1 MSKAIIHGNG
11 APRRASSPH
20 GKTDSAQLLRDLTL
34 SPAAPMAFCVR
45 LLLQQLQWTGRSEEL
60 FELFAADPRQ
70 MDLVDARNLLL
81 RLGFHSTPQ
90 AVHRWGQLNPQV
102 LPGLY
107 LAPDNVPWV
116 LSRDKDGGV
125 VAGNVNG
132 RTSLEHL
139 EPGGVLV
146 LIQERGQKTRIGVLQ
161 EVFYRFTNRIGL
173 LYAISFGLALL
184 ALTLPFYIRAIY
196 NLAIPSDSVASTSWI
211 FLGVLVLFGL
221 TWILRQWRSTVLA
234 QLGGRLDALLGVAL
248 VEKAFSLDLRQI
260 EALGRF
266 GLQSRQRNL
275 DSLLSYLQGPM
286 ALACLDFPY
295 VFIYLLAIALI
306 SGWLVLVPLVLM
318 LVSGLLVWSLSRFYA
333 GAAEVNLATG
343 VGLAQAQQELVHRFL
358 EVKVTNVEW
367 VWLQR
372 LRGLSAQSSS
382 SNLTLNQQ
390 VARLQVITS
399 TSSQLAAVLTLAIG
413 AWMAYGS
420 GQGAMA
426 MGNLIASMF
435 FVWRVFG
442 PFQQLM
448 NALLRFSTMRAQY
461 GQLDQFLNLRDSG
474 RITSTVRH
482 QEVAR
487 LRGSVLLDSA
497 ACRVGSDNSLAIT
510 RAALSVSPGQI
521 LAITGNPG
529 CGKSTMLRVI
539 DQLYPL
545 VSGTL
550 LFDGKDYRQFTTDTI
565 QRNIAYLMDKVELL
579 PGTVWAHLTAMN
591 PEASPAGVRQLCDRL
606 QLLPIIESLPQGFD
620 TELSDA
626 VIYQLPS
633 GVLKLLALAQAVIKD
648 APILLLD
655 DISLGLSPDE
665 FEAVLALLPSLRRC
679 QFSGQDRSVILATD
693 NKLLLEQA
701 DLLCIL
707 DKGVTVFQGTPD
719 ELRARMQRG
728 APANC

>member
-1 MSKAIIHGNG
+1 MRKSIQLGNG
-11 APRRASSPH
+11 APQSGTILS
-20 GKTDSAQLLRDLTL
+20 GKPDSGQLLRDLTL

-45 LLLQQLQWTGRSEEL
+45 LLLQQLQWTGRSEQL
-60 FELFAADPRQ
+60 FELFDADPRR

-81 RLGFHSTPQ
+81 RLGFHSTKQ
-90 AVHRWGQLNPQV
+90 VLNHWGQLNPQL
-102 LPGLY
+102 LPALY

-116 LSRDKDGGV
+116 LSRDKGSAV

-132 RTSLEHL
+132 RSDVLQL
-139 EPGGVLV
+139 EPGGVLI
-146 LIQERGQKTRIGVLQ
+146 LIQERSGKTRIGMLQ

-173 LYAISFGLALL
+173 LYVISFGLALL

-196 NLAIPSDSVASTSWI
+196 NLAIPSDSIASTSWI
-211 FLGVLVLFGL
+211 FLGVLVLFDL

-234 QLGGRLDALLGVAL
+234 QLGGRIDALLGVAL
-248 VEKAFSLDLRQI
+248 VEKTFSLDLRQI
-260 EALGRF
+260 EAMGRF

-295 VFIYLLAIALI
+295 VVIYLLAIALI

-318 LVSGLLVWSLSRFYA
+318 LVSGLMVWTLSRFYA
-333 GAAEVNLATG
+333 GAAEMNLNTG
-343 VGLAQAQQELVHRFL
+343 IGLAQAQQELVHRFL
-358 EVKVTNVEW
+358 DVKLTNVEW

-372 LRGLSAQSSS
+372 LRGLSAQSATSS
-382 SNLTLNQQ
+382 LTLNQQ
-390 VARLQVITS
+390 VGQLQVITS

-420 GQGAMA
+420 GQGSMA

-461 GQLDQFLNLRDSG
+461 SQLDQFLNLRNSP
-474 RITSTVRH
+474 RITTTVQHR
-482 QEVAR
+482 EVIR
-487 LRGSVLLDSA
+487 LRGAVLLDSA
-497 ACRVGSDNSLAIT
+497 ACRVSNDNSLAIT
-510 RAALSVSPGQI
+510 RASLTVSPGQI
-521 LAITGNPG
+521 LAVTGNPG
-529 CGKSTMLRVI
+529 CGKSTVLRVI
-539 DQLYPL
+539 DQLLPM
-545 VSGTL
+545 VSGSL
-550 LFDGKDYRQFTTDTI
+550 LLDGKDYRQFTTDTI
-565 QRNIAYLMDKVELL
+565 QRNIAFLMDKVELL
-579 PGTVWAHLTAMN
+579 PGTIWSYLTTMN
-591 PEASPAGVRQLCDRL
+591 PEACAAEVRELCDQL

-620 TELSDA
+620 TELNDA
-626 VIYQLPS
+626 VTYQLPS

-665 FEAVLALLPSLRRC
+665 FESVLALLPSLRRC
-679 QFSGQDRSVILATD
+679 LFSGQERSVILATD

-719 ELRARMQRG
+719 ELRRRMQRS
-728 APANC
+728 ATADC